1 MIIVPPV
8 KEKFGYYDKY
18 IAEAKCV
25 DLIKGFHDEHTET
38 QQFILSLPEDV
49 LNYRYEKDKWT
60 IKEIM
65 GHLMDCEIVFMYR
78 ALRFAR
84 KDKTPLPSFD
94 ENLYAQTSNAGKRD
108 IMDLMR
114 EYDVVRNTTI
124 HLFKTFDDKMLDEPG
139 IANELT
145 MTPRA
150 LGYSI
155 LGHEV
160 HHRGV
165 IRERY
170 IK

>member
-8 KEKFGYYDKY
+8 KQSFGYYDQY
-18 IAEAKCV
+18 IAESKCV
-25 DLIKGFHDEHTET
+25 DLMKGMHDTHIET
-38 QQFILSLPEDV
+38 QQYILSLPEDV

-84 KDKTPLPSFD
+84 KDKTPLPAFD
-94 ENLYAQTSNAGKRD
+94 ENFYAQTSNAGSRD

-124 HLFKTFDDKMLDEPG
+124 HLFKTFNDKMLDEKG
-139 IANELT
+139 TANNLE

-160 HHRGV
+160 HHLAV
-165 IRERY
+165 IKERY